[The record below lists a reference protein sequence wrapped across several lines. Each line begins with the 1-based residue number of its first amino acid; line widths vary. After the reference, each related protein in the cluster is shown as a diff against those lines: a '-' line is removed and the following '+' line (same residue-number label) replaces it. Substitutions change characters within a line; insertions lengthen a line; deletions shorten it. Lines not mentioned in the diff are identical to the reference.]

1 MKYIN
6 KREDFLK
13 KSKHDKIGKLI
24 KEAAGGPFTN
34 DIPWGD
40 SLVGRLINAIVRKSG
55 IAINVTRIKKLIP
68 RLKELF
74 DEILE
79 DSKLSK
85 ESQVKV
91 WKLKVFALLQK
102 LKKAVDNEE
111 EINVLVYI
119 TDDLITIVDSD
130 YIDDENRKKLLDEL
144 KKFKEFLLSLKDES
158 PEEEKEEEPEEEVKP
173 VSKNTQEIPFDFCI
187 KNLKA
192 VYAILVA
199 YRKLKD
205 ANKQE
210 HITKKDSTGQEVEVG
225 KEYTYNNIKVKVI
238 DLRNPKKY
246 GGDKEWLTG
255 DDTLGTGTMAD
266 DKVYVVDISKDK
278 PGSTGYPAVVNKLKP
293 ITESTTP
300 VVATPAV
307 TTPAVSP
314 KQNSILNAIKP
325 VYTYFTSDKDIFSG
339 LESLFKMSPE
349 NQQKYGFKAP
359 ILKIYNTARLNED
372 LKQFLT
378 RPEAIG
384 KSLITMYKSTK
395 VKEDGSFE
403 GIQDDMKL
411 AIVDFNKTM
420 KSILQFQSGVSEKPK
435 KEGEEDK
442 PETKPVETQTK
453 KEDDIDFDNKN
464 RSDFSDSVKLLKYN
478 SFMRINEADEAT
490 PATQTQ
496 SEPVQGTQ
504 SQAQGQSQ
512 VQGTQSQSSDAQT
525 NAQKIKEYFEA
536 NVNYN
541 VWAVELSEV
550 KRIDT
555 EIEQESK
562 DNTELIINGI
572 DPIIEILKLFN
583 RAYKLHT
590 TNNIPGGRSGGAVSR
605 SVYNEYTPFGGS
617 GSGQSGITDG
627 PYRNN
632 KIFNVWEN
640 AVLDIMK
647 ERKYQ
652 PIFSKETKIRIGN
665 ELVKGAGS
673 TFKKLITNLL
683 DTEKLYNSGAQKKFL
698 DEYFGPNA
706 VPEGTSLGLPGDE
719 KVNGDNSGNIKTIE
733 YKFTEKTESIDF
745 LSNTKILIGKLFEIK
760 SKDKTIY
767 MLVESTDG
775 TFTYVSYCQSFKKFS
790 NYINEQK
797 GPKTEINPKPTNME
811 NLELRYTKFNNQVFN
826 QFLNQN
832 RSIELKSV
840 FGSENK
846 TEQTKVEVVT
856 LNLLTNSNDK
866 SLFTLKDHKEKEKT
880 FFSKKYGDDNSFD
893 ITSKVE

>member
-102 LKKAVDNEE
+102 LKKAVDDEE

-158 PEEEKEEEPEEEVKP
+158 PEEKEEEKEEVKP
-173 VSKNTQEIPFDFCI
+173 VSTNTQEIPFDFCI

-205 ANKQE
+205 TNKQE
-210 HITKKDSTGQEVEVG
+210 HITKKDSTGQEVKVG

-246 GGDKEWLTG
+246 GNDKEWLTG

-278 PGSTGYPAVVNKLKP
+278 PGNTGYPAIVNKLKP

-300 VVATPAV
+300 AVPTPAV
-307 TTPAVSP
+307 TTPAVTP

-411 AIVDFNKTM
+411 AIADFNKTM
-420 KSILQFQSGVSEKPK
+420 KSILLFQSGVSEKPK
-435 KEGEEDK
+435 KEVEVETK
-442 PETKPVETQTK
+442 TETKPVETQTK

-478 SFMRINEADEAT
+478 SFMCINEADEAT
-490 PATQTQ
+490 PTTQTQ

-504 SQAQGQSQ
+504 SQSE
-512 VQGTQSQSSDAQT
+512 VQT

-541 VWAVELSEV
+541 VWVVELSEV
-550 KRIDT
+550 KRIDS
-555 EIEQESK
+555 EIEKESK

-605 SVYNEYTPFGGS
+605 SVYNEYTPFNGT
-617 GSGQSGITDG
+617 SGQSGISDG

-652 PIFSKETKIRIGN
+652 PIFSKETKIRIGDQ
-665 ELVKGAGS
+665 LIKGAGS

-719 KVNGDNSGNIKTIE
+719 KTNADTSKNIKTIE
-733 YKFTEKTESIDF
+733 YKFATKTENIDF
-745 LSNTKILIGKLFEIK
+745 LSNTKILIGKIFEIK

-767 MLVESTDG
+767 MLVESVDG

-790 NYINEQK
+790 DYIALQK

-811 NLELRYTKFNNQVFN
+811 SLDLRYTKFTNDDFN
-826 QFLNQN
+826 KFLNQN

-866 SLFTLKDHKEKEKT
+866 SLFTLKDHKEKEKD

-893 ITSKVE
+893 ITSKV